1 MILLLLIQ
9 QPFSLTKQPRTIME
23 EPTENEAKL
32 MAQIDFLKRDVKELQ
47 ENLRFHRCDIW
58 DVEEALETL
67 VTRYLISSL
76 IVLGLVVSVVVMF
89 IRK

>member
-1 MILLLLIQ
+1 
-9 QPFSLTKQPRTIME
+9 ME

-58 DVEEALETL
+58 DVEKALETL
-67 VTRYLISSL
+67 VTRHLISSL

>member
-1 MILLLLIQ
+1 
-9 QPFSLTKQPRTIME
+9 ME

>member
-1 MILLLLIQ
+1 
-9 QPFSLTKQPRTIME
+9 ME

-58 DVEEALETL
+58 NVEEA
-67 VTRYLISSL
+67 IDSL
-76 IVLGLVVSVVVMF
+76 ITRHLFISLIILGLVASVAMMF
-89 IRK
+89 IRT